1 MKLTNLIENHSISEL
16 VDNCLVN
23 NERKTINILTENNFS
38 NDDSI
43 LITKIFLNK
52 LKKILILST
61 NFQVNKNIDLTIAS
75 AKPPIFWKEKDI
87 IKKQIM
93 FLKPYKIK
101 KIIYELNK
109 IELDIKKNV
118 NNSLNLLVDFI
129 LNLHSKK
136 TNN

>member
-1 MKLTNLIENHSISEL
+1 
-16 VDNCLVN
+16 
-23 NERKTINILTENNFS
+23 
-38 NDDSI
+38 
-43 LITKIFLNK
+43 
-52 LKKILILST
+52 
-61 NFQVNKNIDLTIAS
+61 
-75 AKPPIFWKEKDI
+75 
-87 IKKQIM
+87 M

-101 KIIYELNK
+101 KTIYELNK